1 MSNTMNIL
9 YFNTA
14 IYSILRDNEEIKK
27 VVGNNIYPVVAPLNT
42 KNPYVVYKRQINTQN
57 DNKDSRYSVVTIELN
72 VYSNNYQQSIQL
84 AELVKNTLEDIY
96 NKEVEGFRIKY
107 ILNTSIDEDYNE
119 DYYSQTMY
127 FDAKVLN

>member
-1 MSNTMNIL
+1 MNIL

-14 IYSILRDNEEIKK
+14 IYSILKSNEEIKK
-27 VVGNNIYPVVAPLNT
+27 VVGNNIYPVVAPLST
-42 KNPYVVYKRQINTQN
+42 KNPYIVFKRQINTQN
-57 DNKDSRYSVVTIELN
+57 DNKDSRYSIVSIELN
-72 VYSNNYQQSIQL
+72 IYSNDYQQSNKI
-84 AELVKNTLEDIY
+84 AELVKNTLEDVY

>member
-1 MSNTMNIL
+1 MNIL

-14 IYSILRDNEEIKK
+14 IYSILKSNEEIKK

-42 KNPYVVYKRQINTQN
+42 KNPYIVFKRQITTQN
-57 DNKDSRYSVVTIELN
+57 DNKDSRYSIVSIEIN

-84 AELVKNTLEDIY
+84 AELVKNTLENVY
-96 NKEVEGFRIKY
+96 NKEVESFKIKY
-107 ILNTSIDEDYNE
+107 IVSTSIDEDYNE

>member
-1 MSNTMNIL
+1 MNIL

-14 IYSILRDNEEIKK
+14 IYSILNSNEEIKK

-42 KNPYVVYKRQINTQN
+42 KNPYVVYKRQITTQN
-57 DNKDSRYSVVTIELN
+57 DNKDSRYSMVSIELN
-72 VYSNNYQQSIQL
+72 IYSNNYQQSIQI
-84 AELVKNTLEDIY
+84 AELCKNTLEDIY
-96 NKEVEGFRIKY
+96 NKEVEGYKIKY
-107 ILNTSIDEDYNE
+107 IVSTSIDEDYNE

>member
-1 MSNTMNIL
+1 MNIL

-14 IYSILRDNEEIKK
+14 IYSIINTNQEIKK
-27 VVGNNIYPVVAPLNT
+27 IVGNNIYPVVAPLST
-42 KNPYVVYKRQINTQN
+42 KNPYIVFKRQINTQN
-57 DNKDSRYSVVTIELN
+57 DNKDSRYSIVSIELN
-72 VYSNNYQQSIQL
+72 IYSNDYQQSNKI
-84 AELVKNTLEDIY
+84 AELAKNTLENVY

>member
-1 MSNTMNIL
+1 MNIL

-14 IYSILRDNEEIKK
+14 IYSILNTNQEIKK
-27 VVGNNIYPVVAPLNT
+27 IVGNNIYPVVAPLNT
-42 KNPYVVYKRQINTQN
+42 KNPYIVFKRQINTQN
-57 DNKDSRYSVVTIELN
+57 DNKDSRYSIVTIELN

-84 AELVKNTLEDIY
+84 AELVKNTLEDVY
-96 NKEVEGFRIKY
+96 NNEVEGFQIKY
-107 ILNTSIDEDYNE
+107 IVSTSIDEDYNE

>member
-1 MSNTMNIL
+1 MNIL

-14 IYSILRDNEEIKK
+14 IYSILNTNQEIKK
-27 VVGNNIYPVVAPLNT
+27 IVGNNIYPVVAPINT
-42 KNPYVVYKRQINTQN
+42 KNPYIVFKRQINTQN
-57 DNKDSRYSVVTIELN
+57 DNKDSRYSIVTIELN

-96 NKEVEGFRIKY
+96 NKEVEGFKIKY
-107 ILNTSIDEDYNE
+107 IVSTSIDEDYNE

-127 FDAKVLN
+127 FDCKVLN

>member
-1 MSNTMNIL
+1 MNIL

-14 IYSILRDNEEIKK
+14 IYSILNTNEEIKK
-27 VVGNNIYPVVAPLNT
+27 MVGNNIYPVVAPINT
-42 KNPYVVYKRQINTQN
+42 KNPYIVFKRQINTQN
-57 DNKDSRYSVVTIELN
+57 DNKDSRYSIVSIEIN

-84 AELVKNTLEDIY
+84 AELVKNTLEDTY
-96 NKEVEGFRIKY
+96 NKEVEGYKIKY
-107 ILNTSIDEDYNE
+107 IVSTSIDEDYNE

>member
-1 MSNTMNIL
+1 MNIL

-14 IYSILRDNEEIKK
+14 IYSILNTNEEIKK
-27 VVGNNIYPVVAPLNT
+27 MVGNNIYPVVAPLST
-42 KNPYVVYKRQINTQN
+42 KNPYIVFKRQITTQN
-57 DNKDSRYSVVTIELN
+57 DNKDSRYSIVTIELN

-84 AELVKNTLEDIY
+84 AELVKNTLEDVY
-96 NKEVEGFRIKY
+96 NKEVEGFKIKY
-107 ILNTSIDEDYNE
+107 IVSTSIDEDYNE

>member
-1 MSNTMNIL
+1 MNIL

-14 IYSILRDNEEIKK
+14 IYSILSGNQEIKK
-27 VVGNNIYPVVAPLNT
+27 MVGNNIYPVVAPLNT
-42 KNPYVVYKRQINTQN
+42 KNPYIVFKRQISVQN
-57 DNKDSRYSVVTIELN
+57 DNKDSRYSIVSIELN

-96 NKEVEGFRIKY
+96 NKEVEGFKIKY
-107 ILNTSIDEDYNE
+107 IVSTSIDEDYNE

-127 FDAKVLN
+127 FDSKILN

>member
-1 MSNTMNIL
+1 MNIL

-14 IYSILRDNEEIKK
+14 IYSILTDNEEIKK
-27 VVGNNIYPVVAPLNT
+27 VVGNNIYPVVAPLST
-42 KNPYVVYKRQINTQN
+42 KNPYVVYKRQITTQN
-57 DNKDSRYSVVTIELN
+57 DNKDSRYSIVSIEIN

-96 NKEVEGFRIKY
+96 NKEVESFKIKY
-107 ILNTSIDEDYNE
+107 IVSTSIDEDYNE

>member
-1 MSNTMNIL
+1 MNIL

-14 IYSILRDNEEIKK
+14 IYSILNTNEEIKK
-27 VVGNNIYPVVAPLNT
+27 MVGNNIYPVVAPLST
-42 KNPYVVYKRQINTQN
+42 KNPYIVFKRQINTQN
-57 DNKDSRYSVVTIELN
+57 DNKDSRYSIVTIELN

-84 AELVKNTLEDIY
+84 AELVKNTLEDVY
-96 NKEVEGFRIKY
+96 NKEVEGFKIKY
-107 ILNTSIDEDYNE
+107 IVSTSIDEDYNE

>member
-1 MSNTMNIL
+1 MNIL

-14 IYSILRDNEEIKK
+14 VYKILTDNEEIKK
-27 VVGNNIYPVVAPLNT
+27 VVGNNIYPVVAPLSA
-42 KNPYVVYKRQINTQN
+42 KNPYIVFKRQITTQN
-57 DNKDSRYSVVTIELN
+57 DNKDSRYSIVSIEIN

-96 NKEVEGFRIKY
+96 NKEVEGFKIKY
-107 ILNTSIDEDYNE
+107 IVNTSIDEDYNE